1 MELLSP
7 AGNLQKLKYAI
18 SFGANAVYT
27 AGKDFG
33 LRAKSENLSK
43 AELEKA
49 VEFCHKKN
57 KKIYVTVNI
66 FAHNSDLEKLPSY
79 LKFLQK
85 INVDAIIVSDPAVF
99 LTARENAPELPIHI
113 STQAN
118 VISWKSAEF
127 WKMQGAKRIILAREL
142 TFSEIKDIR
151 EKIPDIELE
160 MFIHGS
166 MCVSYSGRCF
176 LSSFLNAR
184 SANSG
189 YCTQPCR
196 WEYQLIEKSRPNEF
210 FRIEEDKYG
219 SYILNSKDLCLI
231 NRLPEINKIGIDSV
245 KIEGRMKSLYYV
257 ANVTRIYKEALQD
270 AGSDISSQKMK
281 IFNDELNKISH
292 RHYTEAFFDK
302 FDSTATQY
310 YDSSTYIRD
319 YQFIG
324 EIVKTKNN
332 SVFISSRA
340 KFQLGDEIEFI
351 FPNRKE
357 DFLWK
362 VNNIFND
369 EGIPISSTKP
379 NTVVKI
385 EPDQKIPSH
394 GIIRKKTSDK

>member
-18 SFGANAVYT
+18 SYGANAVYT

-43 AELEKA
+43 TELEEA

-57 KKIYVTVNI
+57 KKIYITVNI

-79 LKFLQK
+79 LKFLQRIK
-85 INVDAIIVSDPAVF
+85 IDAIIVSDPAVF
-99 LTARENAPELPIHI
+99 LTVRENTPELPIHI

-127 WKMQGAKRIILAREL
+127 WKKQGAKRIILAREL
-142 TFSEIKDIR
+142 TFSEIKEIR
-151 EKIPDIELE
+151 EKVPDIELE
-160 MFIHGS
+160 MFVHGS
-166 MCVSYSGRCF
+166 MCISYSGRCF

-210 FRIEEDKYG
+210 FQIEEDKYG

-231 NRLPEINKIGIDSV
+231 NKLPEINKIGIDSI

-270 AGSDISSQKMK
+270 TGSDIRSRKMK
-281 IFNDELNKISH
+281 TFNDELNKISH

-302 FDSTATQY
+302 FDSSATQY

-324 EIVKTKNN
+324 EIVKTENN
-332 SVFISSRA
+332 SVFITNRA

-369 EGIPISSTKP
+369 EGLPISSTKP

-385 EPDQKIPSH
+385 EPGQKIPSH
-394 GIIRKKTSDK
+394 GIIRKKISDE

>member
-43 AELEKA
+43 TELEEA

-66 FAHNSDLEKLPSY
+66 FAHNSDLEGLPSY

-85 INVDAIIVSDPAVF
+85 INTDAIIVSDPAVF

-118 VISWKSAEF
+118 VISWKSVEF
-127 WKMQGAKRIILAREL
+127 WKKQGAKRIILAREL
-142 TFSEIKDIR
+142 TFPEIKKIR
-151 EKIPDIELE
+151 EKVPDIELE
-160 MFIHGS
+160 MFVHGS
-166 MCVSYSGRCF
+166 MCISYSGRCF

-196 WEYQLIEKSRPNEF
+196 WEYQLIERSRPNEF
-210 FRIEEDKYG
+210 FQIEEDKYG
-219 SYILNSKDLCLI
+219 SYILNSKDLCLL
-231 NRLPEINKIGIDSV
+231 NRLPEISKVGIDSI

-257 ANVTRIYKEALQD
+257 ANVTRIYKEALQGI
-270 AGSDISSQKMK
+270 GSDISSKKMK
-281 IFNDELNKISH
+281 TLNEELNKISH

-302 FDSTATQY
+302 FDSSATQY

-324 EIVKTKNN
+324 EILRTENN
-332 SVFISSRA
+332 SVFIASRA

-362 VNNIFND
+362 VNNIFNE
-369 EGIPISSTKP
+369 EGVPISSTKP
-379 NTVVKI
+379 NTVVQI
-385 EPDQKIPSH
+385 EPGQKVPSH
-394 GIIRKKTSDK
+394 GIIRKKVLDE